1 MGKSK
6 RIRAERARDI
16 ATNPEKFASAEK
28 KNNGSKKSKATS
40 IIIIVLVA
48 AILLAAIA
56 ATIIVN
62 TGSVLRWQN
71 AMSSENYTITGTMY
85 SYIFYNIYNNYYSYF
100 GNSITSLLGYI
111 QSNAKSQAKQILALC
126 EGAKAAG
133 ITLSDE
139 DYATI
144 DENIKNLEENLKT
157 AGTNIS
163 AYFGNCGVSRDD
175 VREVMI
181 LSTLASKYQE
191 KKTEEFTSLIEKDMD
206 KILAYIKDN
215 KADFY
220 KADYITYTTEDKAV
234 AEKLAAITDVK
245 EFKAEI
251 IEILVNSNYVDE
263 LTSATSKFELSE
275 KPVESL
281 NAAIKAT
288 IIADLKYT
296 NLQIEPAEGL
306 DEKLDKQSK
315 RADRIKTIFE
325 ALYGDTTFEKGEN
338 DTDKTGSA
346 TEMSDKLYTAA
357 VAVADKIDKTVTT
370 TFKNSVKEGVKY
382 NLKDTADS
390 EDKNDGTTAAPGTT
404 EAPDATTA
412 PEGSEVE
419 TMATETTGN
428 TDTEKWIFDDARKTG
443 DTTVLT
449 VTTDKKTTYTAL
461 LCTKAMY
468 LDEAETKDVGHILVK
483 VETKEPE
490 KDATDEEKKKIE
502 EENEQK
508 YKDAEPT
515 AKKYLDEF
523 LASGKTKEDFEKIGE
538 KYTEDSNVFYE
549 NVREGEMVDK
559 FDEWIFDEARKV
571 GDTGIVKSEFG
582 WHVMYFVG
590 EGRVAYVD
598 DAINAWVNDQWT
610 EWFEAEYEKLDINDK
625 LIGDIDGGSNK
636 TATK

>member
-16 ATNPEKFASAEK
+16 AANPEKFASVEK
-28 KNNGSKKSKATS
+28 KNNSSKKSKATS

-71 AMSSENYTITGTMY
+71 AMSSKNYAITGTMY
-85 SYIFYNIYNNYYSYF
+85 SYIFYNVYNNYYSYF
-100 GNSITSLLGYI
+100 GSSITSLLGYI
-111 QSNAKSQAKQILALC
+111 QGNAKSQAQQMLALC

-139 DYATI
+139 DYKTI
-144 DENIKNLEENLKT
+144 DENLKSLENNLKT

-181 LSTLASKYQE
+181 LSTLATKYQE
-191 KKTEEFTSLIEKDMD
+191 KKTEEFTAVIEKDMD
-206 KILAYIKDN
+206 KILAYIKDH

-220 KADYITYTTEDKAV
+220 KADYITYTTEDKAT
-234 AEKLAAITDVK
+234 ADLLAAITDTK
-245 EFKAEI
+245 KFKAEI
-251 IEILVNSNYVDE
+251 IEIIVNTDYAKE

-275 KPVESL
+275 KPVDSL
-281 NAAIKAT
+281 SAAMKAV
-288 IIADLKYT
+288 IIAELQYI
-296 NLQIEPAEGL
+296 NLDIEPAEGL

-325 ALYGDTTFEKGEN
+325 ALYGETVFEKGAN
-338 DTDKTGSA
+338 DTEKTGSA
-346 TEMSDKLYTAA
+346 TEISDKLYTAA
-357 VAVADKIDKTVTT
+357 TTVADKIDKTVAS

-390 EDKNDGTTAAPGTT
+390 DNKNDGTTAAPGTT
-404 EAPDATTA
+404 AVPGTTAA

-428 TDTEKWIFDDARKTG
+428 TDTEKWIFDDARKAG

-449 VTTDKKTTYTAL
+449 VTTDKKTTYTTL

-468 LDEAETKDVGHILVK
+468 LDEAETKNVGHILVK
-483 VETKEPE
+483 VETKTPD

-502 EENEQK
+502 EENKKKFEEAK
-508 YKDAEPT
+508 PT
-515 AKKYLDEF
+515 AQKYLDEF
-523 LASGKTKEDFEKIGE
+523 LATAKTKEDFEKIGE
-538 KYTEDSNVFYE
+538 KYTEDSNVFYD
-549 NVREGEMVDK
+549 NVRDGEMVDAYNDWL
-559 FDEWIFDEARKV
+559 FDPARKV
-571 GDTGIVKSEFG
+571 GDTGLVETEYG

-598 DAINAWVNDQWT
+598 DAINAWVDNQWT
-610 EWFEAEYEKLDINDK
+610 EWFEAEYKNLNINSK
-625 LIGDIDGGSNK
+625 LIGDIDGGSDK